1 MSSGAFRY
9 LWALIWTPWT
19 GLRLKLFSSLQ
30 GTWRRIHIKNGSK
43 CWNHTQY
50 FRFGSFGCFGIIWV
64 LGDPFLS
71 LTSKYQSKKSPYS
84 YQSREK
90 KSSAL
95 LAQEFSICKI
105 YVDSQTTRTLIL
117 GSASSDAGSFTVYT
131 LLINIYILIMIHP
144 KRGKPILNQLSV
156 WRRGDIYHS
165 IRLLK
170 IWRCTGVKSRNKDIY
185 LSHIIKDLKPSSGP
199 PSTWTFQV
207 LYTPSSTL

>member
-1 MSSGAFRY
+1 MLEPYPIFLVWVLWVFRY
-9 LWALIWTPWT
+9 YLSTRGPIFITY
-19 GLRLKLFSSLQ
+19 
-30 GTWRRIHIKNGSK
+30 IKIPVK
-43 CWNHTQY
+43 EVP
-50 FRFGSFGCFGIIWV
+50 I
-64 LGDPFLS
+64 FLS
-71 LTSKYQSKKSPYS
+71 IPGK
-84 YQSREK
+84 K

-144 KRGKPILNQLSV
+144 KRGKPILNQLSL

-170 IWRCTGVKSRNKDIY
+170 IWRCTGVTSRNKDIY

-199 PSTWTFQV
+199 PCIWTFQV